1 MAFDSSATD
10 CDMMI
15 VWFMTVVPRRNSD
28 MIGNSDRM
36 IVWFMTAV
44 QGRDSDIMLIVV
56 ECLAENK
63 TT

>member
-1 MAFDSSATD
+1 
-10 CDMMI
+10 MMI